1 MTDYTDLMS
10 ILSVPRPNGSAAIEQ
25 TKRALLDWLEK
36 RGIPYRLH
44 SFRLYP
50 YFFESIGVWIIISRA
65 LLAAAIWLRWGWPA
79 LIIAFVG
86 LIGGTLDVRFNL
98 PVISWL
104 GVRRGENILIEF
116 DPPGGASQEVVLSAH
131 YDSKT
136 ELLDHFQRMFFV
148 LRLRLGIVLTVLLG
162 VLGVAE
168 GLVRSQ
174 SPAYANLIFA
184 LGVVLTL
191 PMLFLAFGLGLNLS
205 TGRLLQPSQG
215 AVDDGAA
222 CAILLGL
229 ADRLSNLKHLHCAQA
244 QVSQISNLKSPI
256 PNSHY
261 PLPNTRVT
269 IALFAG
275 EEVQMQGSRA
285 YVRGRAWR
293 LPAMALNLEVMG
305 QDGGYIYWEHDGTA
319 FGLRPLSPHVN
330 ALLAQAVQEVTR
342 QPARPVG
349 PINSDGFSFISAG
362 IPTGVLGTFD
372 SRLKEAGFHRPTD
385 NLDRVVMARLPE
397 GVEILSRFLVKY
409 DHERRHRT

>member
-1 MTDYTDLMS
+1 MAARKFICGILVQVIMTDYTDLMS
-10 ILSVPRPNGSAAIEQ
+10 ILSRPRPNGSAAIEQ
-25 TKRALLDWLEK
+25 TKRALLDWLDK

-50 YFFESIGVWIIISRA
+50 YFFESIGVWIILSRM

-79 LIIAFVG
+79 LLIAFVG
-86 LIGGTLDVRFNL
+86 LAGGTLDVRFNL

-104 GVRRGENILIEF
+104 GARRGENILIEF
-116 DPPGGASQEVVLSAH
+116 DPPSGASQEVVLSAH

-174 SPAYANLIFA
+174 SPIYANLIFG

-215 AVDDGAA
+215 AVDNGAA

-229 ADRLSNLKHLHCAQA
+229 ASQLNLQ
-244 QVSQISNLKSPI
+244 SPISNTKI
-256 PNSHY
+256 
-261 PLPNTRVT
+261 T

-349 PINSDGFSFISAG
+349 PINSDGFSFVSAG

-372 SRLKEAGFHRPTD
+372 RRLKETGFHRPTD